1 MPFLVPL
8 TVAGCSRA
16 MAAGKERSLH
26 LSQTLGDRDVL
37 DGSLDAGGGSV
48 VAAALRL
55 APSDDGDVARTPAT
69 RRADALVEV
78 CRFFLDHQ
86 QSQSAGCH
94 RPHVNVVL
102 DLEAFEAGG
111 GGRVVGGPSLDQAT
125 VSRLLCDRALHRVL
139 WPAARPSSTAAR
151 RRAPSPPPVERPGH
165 QRRALRFPGCD
176 RPSGRCDSHHIVW
189 VTDGGPRQAAGGR
202 DGHRDRSLWPRMF
215 DVPAASLA
223 RVARSARGATRPCGD
238 RRSPG
243 LLALDA

>member
-26 LSQTLGDRDVL
+26 LSQTLGDRYVL

-55 APSDDGDVARTPAT
+55 APSDDGDAARTPAT

-86 QSQSAGCH
+86 QSQSGGRH

-111 GGRVVGGPSLDQAT
+111 GGRGWA
-125 VSRLLCDRALHRVL
+125 DRASTRRRSRACCAAAPCTGCYGRPLGRPRLRPVDAHHPRPL
-139 WPAARPSSTAAR
+139 WNALVIRDEHSASPAATGRRGGATAITSCGSPTADHAKL
-151 RRAPSPPPVERPGH
+151 RAE
-165 QRRALRFPGCD
+165 
-176 RPSGRCDSHHIVW
+176 
-189 VTDGGPRQAAGGR
+189 

-223 RVARSARGATRPCGD
+223 RVARSAPGATRPCGD
-238 RRSPG
+238 
-243 LLALDA
+243 